1 MTYEN
6 VKNSR
11 FFSPTCRLSE
21 FLKDLSKL
29 KVLTGCYFFFLLF
42 QSLGCDRPVNYKT
55 EKLDAV
61 LKKEFPVSA
70 YLFLLKIRLIDVW

>member
-1 MTYEN
+1 MSWSL
-6 VKNSR
+6 KG
-11 FFSPTCRLSE
+11 FSPL
-21 FLKDLSKL
+21 
-29 KVLTGCYFFFLLF
+29 FLLYF

-70 YLFLLKIRLIDVW
+70 KLINYFKRCSSA

>member
-1 MTYEN
+1 MTFEDFITKIKVN
-6 VKNSR
+6 L
-11 FFSPTCRLSE
+11 PGMDLSE
-21 FLKDLSKL
+21 LVI
-29 KVLTGCYFFFLLF
+29 KVLARFLLYF

-70 YLFLLKIRLIDVW
+70 Y

>member
-1 MTYEN
+1 MFL
-6 VKNSR
+6 
-11 FFSPTCRLSE
+11 FF
-21 FLKDLSKL
+21 
-29 KVLTGCYFFFLLF
+29 F

-70 YLFLLKIRLIDVW
+70 

>member
-1 MTYEN
+1 MD
-6 VKNSR
+6 
-11 FFSPTCRLSE
+11 LSE
-21 FLKDLSKL
+21 LE
-29 KVLTGCYFFFLLF
+29 VLARCFCCFFF

-70 YLFLLKIRLIDVW
+70 